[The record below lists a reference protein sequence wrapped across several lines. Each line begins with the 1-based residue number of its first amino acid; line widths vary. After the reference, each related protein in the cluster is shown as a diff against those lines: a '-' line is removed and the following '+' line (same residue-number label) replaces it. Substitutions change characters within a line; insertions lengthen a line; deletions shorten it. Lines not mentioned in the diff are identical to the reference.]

1 MNIRTSLVTSSAAIL
16 ALAAMGLLPGCV
28 GVSTTAAGPASPGAP
43 THTVDLS
50 WNASASADVI
60 GYNVYRAVYTGSC
73 GSFSKINVDLTTSNS
88 YTDAVTG
95 GTSYC
100 YATTA
105 VNTSNQESDYS
116 NIVSDVQIP
125 SP

>member
-1 MNIRTSLVTSSAAIL
+1 MDVRPSLVTSSAAIL
-16 ALAAMGLLPGCV
+16 AFAAIGLLPGCV
-28 GVSTTAAGPASPGAP
+28 GVSTTTAAPASPGAP
-43 THTVDLS
+43 THTVGLS
-50 WNASASADVI
+50 WNASASADVM

-73 GSFSKINVDLTTSNS
+73 GPFTKINVDLTTSSS
-88 YTDAVTG
+88 YADAVTG

-105 VNTSNQESDYS
+105 VDARNQESDYS